1 MFSIYYQKNNNS
13 VLFETF
19 NKNNLVDIQNY
30 IPLYQRFFN
39 LQPSNYQK
47 INLNQYFNITSVEK
61 TENSNKFS
69 CTIQSKEKELKTEAF
84 FKFSPLLDPIKYM
97 IGKYGTL
104 GNDVKSSLPSLTTEE
119 KSCHPKV
126 LDPNN
131 SAYVDGFFTYLTSNL
146 LHTHNFIHGVDF
158 FGSFL
163 GIHKNFKIDI
173 IDDIEYLNESM
184 FFHENKNN
192 LFDVNISDED
202 LFLESNTRNYRK
214 KINIGEIN
222 NNDDILKINNDMFE
236 GVFQD
241 NIKNN
246 SPSLTEKLVTEYTH
260 DLSNNDSMKTNDS
273 RCSSRSSHT
282 SGDSDLD
289 NNSDLEDNDLLED
302 NDSDSSSIASSLDS
316 SVVCNAT
323 IPDFPVQIICL
334 ESMTATLDSLL
345 EEDITDDEWRSCLFQ
360 VVMTLVAYQK
370 LFGFTHNDLHTNN
383 IMYIPTKL
391 QYIIYKYNKV
401 YYKVPTYGRLFKIID
416 FGRSIYKF
424 KGKIICSDSF
434 HSKGDAATQYNC
446 EPYINHKKPRLEPN
460 FSFDLCRLACSLY
473 DYFMETLEDDFDT
486 NPIAK
491 LIDTWCTDDKNRN
504 ILYKKCGEERYPDFK
519 LYKMIARGVHN
530 HKPSK
535 YVTHDVFSRYV
546 SNRKKCRKKKIQN
559 IDDLPCYI

>member
-1 MFSIYYQKNNNS
+1 MFSIFYQKNNNS

-69 CTIQSKEKELKTEAF
+69 CTIQSKERELKTEAF

-104 GNDVKSSLPSLTTEE
+104 GNDVKSSLPTLTTEE
-119 KSCHPKV
+119 NSCHPKV

-222 NNDDILKINNDMFE
+222 NNDDILKIDNDMFD

-302 NDSDSSSIASSLDS
+302 SDSDSSSIASSLDS

-360 VVMTLVAYQK
+360 VIMTLVAYQK

-460 FSFDLCRLACSLY
+460 LSFDLCRLACSLY